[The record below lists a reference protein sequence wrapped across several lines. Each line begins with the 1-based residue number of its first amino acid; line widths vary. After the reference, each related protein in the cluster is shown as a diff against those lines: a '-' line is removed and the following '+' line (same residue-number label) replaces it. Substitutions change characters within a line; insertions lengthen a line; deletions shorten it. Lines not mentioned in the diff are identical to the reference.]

1 MLQALAASRLVN
13 SAGLCRDVRIA
24 ESLQTCLNTVI
35 CIARPIGRD
44 GQLTLRFASAF
55 LRAAARR
62 TPSPM
67 ALRHALLR
75 FVRSVLTVS
84 PSVFRLR
91 YEGTA
96 KFSDCWALSST
107 ADLLSNREPRERKA
121 QQDYWGS
128 SRKIGDQQIAHLTN
142 TSESGDDRH
151 KRDARPSRYHDELQS
166 GYAHFSSSRGIAE
179 KAMPTSR
186 RIGGRELLGLTAGD
200 RCLYISG
207 RGAS

>member
-1 MLQALAASRLVN
+1 MRTSDCHRDTGSCQKECYDAECSRPSPDEFHEHSSRNMVHLLRTSYAFGQPLLQALAASRLVN
-13 SAGLCRDVRIA
+13 SAGLYCDVRIA

-107 ADLLSNREPRERKA
+107 ADLLTNREPREREA
-121 QQDYWGS
+121 QQDYWGG
-128 SRKIGDQQIAHLTN
+128 SREIGDQQIAHL
-142 TSESGDDRH
+142 
-151 KRDARPSRYHDELQS
+151 
-166 GYAHFSSSRGIAE
+166 
-179 KAMPTSR
+179 
-186 RIGGRELLGLTAGD
+186 
-200 RCLYISG
+200 
-207 RGAS
+207 

>member
-1 MLQALAASRLVN
+1 MSVHLLRTSHAFGQPLLQALAASRLVN
-13 SAGLCRDVRIA
+13 SAELCRDVRIA

-35 CIARPIGRD
+35 CIARPIGRA

-107 ADLLSNREPRERKA
+107 GDLFTNREPREREA

-128 SRKIGDQQIAHLTN
+128 SPKIEDQQIAHLTN
-142 TSESGDDRH
+142 TSESVEDRH
-151 KRDARPSRYHDELQS
+151 KRDTPATRYHDERQS
-166 GYAHFSSSRGIAE
+166 GH
-179 KAMPTSR
+179 
-186 RIGGRELLGLTAGD
+186 LGVAKRPLAD
-200 RCLYISG
+200 
-207 RGAS
+207 